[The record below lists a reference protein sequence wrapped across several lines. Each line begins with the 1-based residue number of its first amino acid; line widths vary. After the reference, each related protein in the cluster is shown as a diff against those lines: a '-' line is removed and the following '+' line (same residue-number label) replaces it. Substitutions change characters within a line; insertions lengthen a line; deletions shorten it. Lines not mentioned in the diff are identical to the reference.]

1 MKKITLLIISLLLLI
16 YVNACTGY
24 KPIYGTSNFKFKI
37 VDHSIKGNKQLG
49 NQIYSK
55 LHRLFKPDKN
65 KPNVK
70 SVHITIETS
79 KDTNATIKNSAGKIL
94 EYKVTINTNI
104 ILKDFLTNHEI
115 LNYNVS
121 ASSSYKVQDKYS
133 ETIKLENKTIN
144 DLINKIYQDLL
155 IKMSETILTKW

>member
-1 MKKITLLIISLLLLI
+1 MKRKIYFIISLFLLI
-16 YVNACTGY
+16 NINACTGY
-24 KPIYGTSNFKFKI
+24 KPIFGSTNIQLEI

-70 SVHITIETS
+70 TVHLTIETS
-79 KDTNATIKNSAGKIL
+79 KDTNATVKNSAGKIL

-104 ILKDFLTNHEI
+104 ILKDFLSSDEI

-121 ASSSYKVQDKYS
+121 SSSSYKVEDRYS
-133 ETIKLENKTIN
+133 DTATNEKKITEN
-144 DLINKIYQDLL
+144 LIDSIAQNLL
-155 IKMSETILTKW
+155 IRVSKIISTE

>member
-1 MKKITLLIISLLLLI
+1 MKRKIYFIISLFLLI
-16 YVNACTGY
+16 NINACTGY
-24 KPIYGTSNFKFKI
+24 KPIFGSTNIQLEI

-70 SVHITIETS
+70 TVHLTIETS
-79 KDTNATIKNSAGKIL
+79 KDTNATVKNSAGKIL

-104 ILKDFLTNHEI
+104 ILKDFLSSDEI

-121 ASSSYKVQDKYS
+121 SSSSYKVEDRYS
-133 ETIKLENKTIN
+133 DTATNEKNITEN
-144 DLINKIYQDLL
+144 LIDSVAQNLL
-155 IKMSETILTKW
+155 IRVSKIISTE

>member
-1 MKKITLLIISLLLLI
+1 MKRKIYFIISLFLLI
-16 YVNACTGY
+16 NINACSGY
-24 KPIYGTSNFKFKI
+24 KPIFGSANIQFEI

-104 ILKDFLTNHEI
+104 ILKDFLSSDEI

-121 ASSSYKVQDKYS
+121 SSSSYKVKDRYS
-133 ETIKLENKTIN
+133 DTAANAKKISEN
-144 DLINKIYQDLL
+144 LIDGIAQNLL
-155 IKMSETILTKW
+155 IRISKIISTE

>member
-1 MKKITLLIISLLLLI
+1 MKRKNYFIISLFLLI
-16 YVNACTGY
+16 NINACTGY
-24 KPIYGTSNFKFKI
+24 KPIFGSTNIQLEI

-70 SVHITIETS
+70 TVHLTIETS
-79 KDTNATIKNSAGKIL
+79 KDTNATVKNSAGKIL

-104 ILKDFLTNHEI
+104 ILKDFLSSDEI

-121 ASSSYKVQDKYS
+121 SSSSYKVQDRYS
-133 ETIKLENKTIN
+133 DTAANEKKISEN
-144 DLINKIYQDLL
+144 LIDGIAQNLL
-155 IKMSETILTKW
+155 IRISKIISTE